1 MGGKGGCVVHAVAS
15 SVAYM
20 LNTII
25 APLQR
30 PAATSP
36 IWAADDRSNH
46 GDTANQDAEEEMHEM
61 PDTSGN
67 WNWEGMCHTKATA
80 SKSKGRKYSNL
91 RGYKS
96 LHGTWMKPCLSVESL
111 SGFHIQCICRILCL
125 AGMGWMNYGF
135 HFLAFPHGSNI
146 TNCHN
151 CASLFDFYR
160 SSTSSNLTEDL

>member
-67 WNWEGMCHTKATA
+67 
-80 SKSKGRKYSNL
+80 
-91 RGYKS
+91 
-96 LHGTWMKPCLSVESL
+96 
-111 SGFHIQCICRILCL
+111 
-125 AGMGWMNYGF
+125 
-135 HFLAFPHGSNI
+135 
-146 TNCHN
+146 
-151 CASLFDFYR
+151 
-160 SSTSSNLTEDL
+160 

>member
-1 MGGKGGCVVHAVAS
+1 MDGAMGGKGGCVVHAVAS

-46 GDTANQDAEEEMHEM
+46 GDAANQDAEEEMHEM

-67 WNWEGMCHTKATA
+67 
-80 SKSKGRKYSNL
+80 
-91 RGYKS
+91 
-96 LHGTWMKPCLSVESL
+96 
-111 SGFHIQCICRILCL
+111 
-125 AGMGWMNYGF
+125 
-135 HFLAFPHGSNI
+135 
-146 TNCHN
+146 
-151 CASLFDFYR
+151 
-160 SSTSSNLTEDL
+160 